1 MKGLILIVEKAT
13 NRAFAKALENMLE
26 AEGCETK
33 TVFSPENVYMLHL
46 VHNYDSI
53 FMDIE
58 LWSIRYP
65 SFIRELKRINPDT
78 RIILTREE
86 QYSGHILKDAVD
98 RGYEHIPK
106 PFVEREVMAMLEGIT
121 ERADS
126 TQPSEAAA

>member
-1 MKGLILIVEKAT
+1 MKRSILIVEKAT
-13 NRAFAKALENMLE
+13 NRVFATALENMLE

-46 VHNYDSI
+46 VHDYDAI

-65 SFIRELKRINPDT
+65 SFIGELKKINSDT

-86 QYSGHILKDAVD
+86 QYGGHILKDAVD

-106 PFVEREVMAMLEGIT
+106 PFAEREVMAMLAGIK
-121 ERADS
+121 ERAAS
-126 TQPSEAAA
+126 TQFSEAMA